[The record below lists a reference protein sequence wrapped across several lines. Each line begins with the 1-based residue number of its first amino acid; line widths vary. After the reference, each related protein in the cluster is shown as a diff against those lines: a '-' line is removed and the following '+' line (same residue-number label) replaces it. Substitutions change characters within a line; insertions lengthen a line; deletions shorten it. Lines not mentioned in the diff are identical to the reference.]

1 MVMRLIDR
9 RTGEIT
15 FDGVRVNRGRPCW
28 VCGHLHKTQSWC
40 LVDDARGLAV
50 CPRVESDKK
59 IGDAGWLH
67 RRDGTMPDRV
77 EVRHALRHNPP
88 TREFGND
95 WQAALRAATPQ
106 DTDALAQALKLPVA
120 TVATVDIGAWRWRS
134 HGDEAAQGWCFAM
147 RGEAGAIIG
156 LKVRTFDG
164 RKLCAT
170 GSRLGLIYGKAF
182 DPGKPTLVVTEGES
196 DLMVA
201 ASWGL
206 NAVARPGCKAATQ
219 TVAALARGKRVM
231 LITDNDQAGRDG
243 AESLRQAIE
252 PRAKEVVMVTPPVKD
267 LRAWAQAGATKAD
280 LLWRA
285 RHA

>member
-1 MVMRLIDR
+1 VID
-9 RTGEIT
+9 E
-15 FDGVRVNRGRPCW
+15 
-28 VCGHLHKTQSWC
+28 
-40 LVDDARGLAV
+40 ARGLAI
-50 CPRVESDKK
+50 CPRVESDRK

-67 RRDGTMPDRV
+67 RRDGAEPDRV
-77 EVRHALRHNPP
+77 ILREAMRHTPP
-88 TREFGND
+88 MRDFNGD
-95 WQAALRAATPQ
+95 WSAALRAR
-106 DTDALAQALKLPVA
+106 TDDDMAALAHALKLPLP
-120 TVATVDIGAWRWRS
+120 TVGTVDVGAWRWRS
-134 HGDEAAQGWCFAM
+134 HGDEAATGWCFAM
-147 RGEAGAIIG
+147 RGEAGALIG

-219 TVAALARGKRVM
+219 TVAALSRGKRVM
-231 LITDNDQAGRDG
+231 LITDNDEAGRNG
-243 AESLRQAIE
+243 AEALRQAIE

>member
-1 MVMRLIDR
+1 MVRLIDR
-9 RTGEIT
+9 KTGEIT
-15 FDGVRVNRGRPCW
+15 FDGVRVTRARPCW
-28 VCGHLHKTQSWC
+28 VCGHLHRNQSWC
-40 LVDDARGLAV
+40 IVDEARGLAI
-50 CPRVESDKK
+50 CPRVESDRK

-67 RRDGTMPDRV
+67 RRDGASPDRV
-77 EVRHALRHNPP
+77 ILRDAFRHTPPVRDFAS
-88 TREFGND
+88 D
-95 WQAALRAATPQ
+95 WSAALRAR
-106 DTDALAQALKLPVA
+106 TDDDMAALAQTLKLPLP
-120 TVATVDIGAWRWRS
+120 TVGTVEVGAWRWRS
-134 HGDEAAQGWCFAM
+134 HGDEAATGWCFAM
-147 RGEAGAIIG
+147 RGEAGALIG

-170 GSRLGLIYGKAF
+170 GSRLGLIYARAF
-182 DPGKPTLVVTEGES
+182 DPSKPTLVVTEGES

-231 LITDNDQAGRDG
+231 LITDNDEAGRDG
-243 AESLRQAIE
+243 ADCLRQAIE
-252 PRAKEVVMVTPPVKD
+252 PRAKEVVTVTPPVKD
-267 LRAWAQAGATKAD
+267 LRAWAQSGATKAD